1 MLNAGLG
8 SNGLH
13 VTGNKDTIKVFPYS
27 YIKRRL
33 LAGLKMLQ
41 YIQYKDEFISQVDVL
56 PECCFCFHLLSVF
69 LLKCS
74 RWTPDLLN
82 NTVC

>member
-27 YIKRRL
+27 YMKRRL

-41 YIQYKDEFISQVDVL
+41 YIQYKD
-56 PECCFCFHLLSVF
+56 
-69 LLKCS
+69 
-74 RWTPDLLN
+74 
-82 NTVC
+82 